1 MTESVASSGVDRAD
15 PRTHLVT
22 LLVATVFWAVYS
34 PQLIHYLA
42 VLCAAYLF
50 ANGMAR
56 HALGFA
62 AVYVA
67 LTLIAGASAFVM
79 PLLYV
84 ILNTFART
92 VPLMMLAAALVESN
106 PSRVM
111 AAVQKIGVPRT
122 GLAMICLLVR
132 FFPVM
137 GEEMKKIREGQL
149 ARGILP
155 KRRDMLAHPI
165 TAYQC
170 FFVPLIIRC
179 LRLSSDLGASSELR
193 GLASQERRSCLHGI
207 GFSVWDVALV
217 FPMFVLGAAP
227 LLLSVGA

>member
-67 LTLIAGASAFVM
+67 LTLIAGASVFVM

-84 ILNTFART
+84 ILNTFARA
-92 VPLMMLAAALVESN
+92 VPIDDAC
-106 PSRVM
+106 
-111 AAVQKIGVPRT
+111 G
-122 GLAMICLLVR
+122 G
-132 FFPVM
+132 
-137 GEEMKKIREGQL
+137 
-149 ARGILP
+149 ARGEQSQQGDG
-155 KRRDMLAHPI
+155 RRAED
-165 TAYQC
+165 
-170 FFVPLIIRC
+170 
-179 LRLSSDLGASSELR
+179 R
-193 GLASQERRSCLHGI
+193 GS
-207 GFSVWDVALV
+207 
-217 FPMFVLGAAP
+217 
-227 LLLSVGA
+227 